1 MTLNGLIGRRGH
13 LQDIQQFWIV
23 GRFILISVL
32 ARDITRACLAA
43 ERMFLLNPP
52 PWYMS
57 SILQDLDV
65 IKHKMNEGKKERQD
79 DDSELGNVCLYN
91 LITFLNFF
99 ISRHT
104 ATQPLI
110 KISLDFDG
118 CFINIKLFFYFVET

>member
-52 PWYMS
+52 PWYLR

-65 IKHKMNEGKKERQD
+65 INHKMNSGMPCVIEESD
-79 DDSELGNVCLYN
+79 LCNVCQY
-91 LITFLNFF
+91 F
-99 ISRHT
+99 I
-104 ATQPLI
+104 L
-110 KISLDFDG
+110 K
-118 CFINIKLFFYFVET
+118 V